1 MSGWIPVEKSVP
13 TAKDADQ
20 FDRVWAV
27 AVDAT
32 GRPYPCEAYWKH
44 VAQGRPVYTH
54 WMQPEW
60 GIDVK
65 QKRRM

>member
-1 MSGWIPVEKSVP
+1 MTGWIPVEKSVP

-32 GRPYPCEAYWKH
+32 GRPYPCEAYWK
-44 VAQGRPVYTH
+44 
-54 WMQPEW
+54 QPEW